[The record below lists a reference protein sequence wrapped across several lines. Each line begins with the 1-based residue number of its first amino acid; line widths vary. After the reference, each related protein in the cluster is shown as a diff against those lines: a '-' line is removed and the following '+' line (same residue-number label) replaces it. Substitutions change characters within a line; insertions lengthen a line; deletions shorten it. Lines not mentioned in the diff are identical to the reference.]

1 MSLFAN
7 EVGGGVAAGNE
18 VGGGVAA
25 LNSKA
30 CHICGQVGH
39 MKRDCPQGGGG
50 GGGGRSAK
58 ACHNCGQVGHLRRDC
73 PELVDVNGALN
84 AGMAALSTGGGN
96 SRSRRVTC
104 YNCGEV
110 GHIAAECEMPR
121 QEGALHRKCFNCGK
135 PGHLS
140 ADCPMPQ
147 GNSACYECGQPGHKV
162 RQRAY
167 EPLHGP
173 SLALLPKLKLLPDLS
188 PREQPVRP
196 QGVPAPMAQGDIQ
209 PRPWPLAWPESPR
222 PAPNTDLPLPLPRL
236 ASARTCNNRWPSGA
250 HPLRAH
256 TDRSLQGAAASQSR
270 SVRLGVPAGCR
281 GGCTGAFL
289 LCINTVRCTA
299 TGYMQRVC

>member
-7 EVGGGVAAGNE
+7 EVGGGVAAANE

-25 LNSKA
+25 LSSKA

-39 MKRDCPQGGGG
+39 LKRDCPQGGGG

-104 YNCGEV
+104 YNCGEA

-147 GNSACYECGQPGHKV
+147 GNTACYECGQPGHKV
-162 RQRAY
+162 RHRAY

-173 SLALLPKLKLLPDLS
+173 SLALLPQLKLLPDLS

-196 QGVPAPMAQGDIQ
+196 QGPPAPKGEGDIQ
-209 PRPWPLAWPESPR
+209 SRPWPLAWPESTR
-222 PAPNTDLPLPLPRL
+222 PAPIPTFFYLKPRL
-236 ASARTCNNRWPSGA
+236 ASARTCNNRWP
-250 HPLRAH
+250 
-256 TDRSLQGAAASQSR
+256 
-270 SVRLGVPAGCR
+270 R
-281 GGCTGAFL
+281 GGV
-289 LCINTVRCTA
+289 LCARTRREA
-299 TGYMQRVC
+299 Y